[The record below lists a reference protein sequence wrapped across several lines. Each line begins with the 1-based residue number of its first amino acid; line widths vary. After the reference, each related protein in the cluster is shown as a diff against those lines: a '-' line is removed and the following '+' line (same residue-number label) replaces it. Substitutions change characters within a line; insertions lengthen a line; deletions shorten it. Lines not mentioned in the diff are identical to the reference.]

1 MGDIHERVKA
11 FEIMPAELSVADLVV
26 ITGDLTQ
33 FGNEEKARKVIDA
46 VKVINPNIR
55 IL

>member
-1 MGDIHERVKA
+1 MKIIAMGDIHERVKA

-33 FGNEEKARKVIDA
+33 FGNEEKAR
-46 VKVINPNIR
+46 R
-55 IL
+55 SLTLLR